1 MTLNGLETCRPAM
14 ILAME
19 IMNPVLTLALKFSAG
34 SPSPAQEE
42 ATGLGDKGGIS
53 SPLGTSSPLVGWAH
67 PNLPKLDCTWRHEQV
82 ASRATLVPTNSP
94 RAPRPTQCC

>member
-19 IMNPVLTLALKFSAG
+19 IMNPVLVLALKFSAG

-53 SPLGTSSPLVGWAH
+53 SPLVGLTPTYQSWIV
-67 PNLPKLDCTWRHEQV
+67 PGDMSRLPQEPHLFQ
-82 ASRATLVPTNSP
+82 
-94 RAPRPTQCC
+94 